1 MVRPIQSICVFCGS
15 NEGKRPAYMQAA
27 RALAESLAE
36 RHIRLVYGGGRVG
49 LMGQMADAALAAGGK
64 VVGVIPG
71 RLAEREVAHQGLEEL
86 HVVESMH
93 TRKALMADLSD
104 AFVALPGGFGTLD
117 EFFEIVTWAQLGFH
131 SKPIGLLNVE
141 GFFDPVLSF
150 VDHSVREGF
159 VRAEH
164 RELIRVASS
173 IEELLDRLGCRV

>member
-1 MVRPIQSICVFCGS
+1 
-15 NEGKRPAYMQAA
+15 MQAA
-27 RALAESLAE
+27 RAVAECLAR
-36 RHIRLVYGGGRVG
+36 RHIRLVYGGGKVG

-71 RLAEREVAHQGLEEL
+71 RLAEREVAHPGLDKL
-86 HVVESMH
+86 HVVDSMH
-93 TRKALMADLSD
+93 ARKALMADLSD

-131 SKPIGLLNVE
+131 SKPVGLLNVE

-150 VDHSVREGF
+150 VDHAIQEGF

-164 RELIRVASS
+164 RELILVASS
-173 IEELLDRLGCRV
+173 TEELLDRLGSRV